1 MVDLGS
7 STQPDAVSPD
17 APETAVNTLPALILL
32 ADGRFPSGAYAHSGG
47 FEVAAEREGV
57 TSISAVEQFLLGRLG
72 STGLVAAAFAAAAC
86 HVFHQSI
93 RNDGGE
99 SLVDKLAPFDQEFE
113 ARTPSPVLRTV
124 SRRLG
129 RQLMRAGRTVWPH
142 PGLERL
148 ARLPGEGLHQPVAFG
163 AVAAAA
169 GQHPPHVSM
178 AIAQEAI
185 AGPAMA
191 SVRLLGLDPFTVHA
205 LLARLAPE
213 VVRVATEATK
223 YAASSPANLPA
234 RAGYLLEISAEVHAT
249 WEVRLFAS

>member
-1 MVDLGS
+1 MS
-7 STQPDAVSPD
+7 EDAAD
-17 APETAVNTLPALILL
+17 AAWSTLPAFILL

-47 FEVAAEREGV
+47 FESAAELEGARD
-57 TSISAVEQFLLGRLG
+57 IPAIEQFLLGRLG
-72 STGLVAAAFAAAAC
+72 STGLVASAFAAAAC
-86 HVFHQSI
+86 HKFHESI
-93 RNDGGE
+93 LSDGGE
-99 SLVDKLAPFDQEFE
+99 SLTDNLAPLDDEFE

-148 ARLPGEGLHQPVAFG
+148 SRLPGNGLHQPVAFG
-163 AVAAAA
+163 AMAAAA
-169 GQHPPHVSM
+169 GQRPELASM

-191 SVRLLGLDPFTVHA
+191 SVRLLGLDPFDVHA

-213 VVRVATEATK
+213 VVRVAAEGAK
-223 YAASSPANLPA
+223 YAAAAAADLPA
-234 RAGYLLEISAEVHAT
+234 RAGYLLEISAEAHAT